1 MYRNPFAGDVPEC
14 GCWFL
19 GPASQRNLLP
29 QVDLKVHST
38 ILSASSRTTLTQT
51 FINPTPGE
59 LKDVKYTFP
68 LVDGVSVVE
77 FTCEIGNRV
86 IRGIV
91 KEREEAKAEYQE
103 ALKKGQTA
111 ALLEQSVAASDTFT
125 SSIGRIPVDSK
136 AVVKITYLGEL
147 QHDAQADGIRFS
159 IPSIICPRYGITSV
173 EPHERSEFLVALVRK
188 GAINITVDV
197 SVDQGSIIRRLQSPS
212 HPIAITLGRTSVTS
226 QDVFEINLA
235 SATLAIQ
242 QENVFLDKDFV
253 LIVNTKDQDIPSGFL
268 ETHPSIPNQRA
279 LMATLVP
286 KFNIPPISPEIVFI
300 IDRSGSMD
308 GKIGTLQAA
317 LRVFLKSIPVGV
329 TFNVCSFGSSYSFM
343 WKKSR
348 SYDDSSLRA
357 ALKYVDSVAADFG
370 GTEMLKP
377 VKATVENRFKD
388 LDLEILLLTDGA
400 IWDQETLFKYIHKA
414 ASDKP
419 IRFFTLGIGDG
430 ASHSL
435 IEGIAKAGNGFAQFV
450 NDNEPLDRKVVRM
463 LKGALTPHIKDY
475 TAEVAFEN
483 DGSEDFEIIEKS
495 NEAPTGDNFHPPQ
508 RPSGDTMDVDFQGQ
522 DTKEPISLF
531 DPSYK
536 EPDIQSYSV
545 PVDANLPKLQSPKL
559 LQAPYKIPSLYP
571 FNRTT
576 VYFLLSPD
584 APSST
589 PKALILKG
597 TSKHGPLT
605 LRIPIEDVGQG
616 LNIHQLAARKITREL
631 EDGRGWIYHA
641 KNSKGQLI
649 MDENASKKDAIV
661 KREAVRLGLQFQV
674 SGKYCSF
681 VAVESTS
688 DGEAACPKKDVVLTP
703 DDIDYRFPPDK
714 EYNKSR
720 ACAQNTSNYS
730 VLQAQ
735 QVQVHGA
742 VGCVGSAPR
751 GGMSAFSRMTA
762 SLSFSKKSSHHYAS
776 SAAPAPAPPLGRTL
790 GLPPPPPTQETRSLF
805 LPSAPGG
812 AFVPVPRP
820 SEQPSHS
827 NHAMRS
833 PSASSQIDH
842 VLQRSERMDDLSA
855 QSDSLAQ
862 SAASFRRSGARGHA
876 AQPEHKKAAYVPT
889 GAAYG
894 PGQTG
899 LAHSS
904 QDKVHAL
911 ISLQSFEGSWQWD
924 KNLFSILDLDSSAVE
939 RNLNWAYILGIQG
952 GIDTKNTKQKA
963 TVATLL
969 VLAYLNKKWADE
981 RETWELV
988 GDKAMTWAMERIREI
1003 KGHADRES
1011 DELLSLF
1018 EGIF

>member
-159 IPSIICPRYGITSV
+159 IPSIICPRYGINSV

-226 QDVFEINLA
+226 QDVFETNLA

-308 GKIGTLQAA
+308 GRIGTLQAA
-317 LRVFLKSIPVGV
+317 LRVFLKSLPVGV

-357 ALKYVDSVAADFG
+357 ALKYVDSVAADYG

-483 DGSEDFEIIEKS
+483 DGSEEFEIIGKS

-751 GGMSAFSRMTA
+751 GGGMSAFSRMTA
-762 SLSFSKKSSHHYAS
+762 SLGFSKKSSHRECDSDSSSLSRSSTTPFNSNQPRVERPGFPFHYSPVAFS
-776 SAAPAPAPPLGRTL
+776 S
-790 GLPPPPPTQETRSLF
+790 
-805 LPSAPGG
+805 G
-812 AFVPVPRP
+812 ATPFPN
-820 SEQPSHS
+820 SHS
-827 NHAMRS
+827 YLFW
-833 PSASSQIDH
+833 IC
-842 VLQRSERMDDLSA
+842 
-855 QSDSLAQ
+855 
-862 SAASFRRSGARGHA
+862 
-876 AQPEHKKAAYVPT
+876 
-889 GAAYG
+889 
-894 PGQTG
+894 
-899 LAHSS
+899 
-904 QDKVHAL
+904 
-911 ISLQSFEGSWQWD
+911 
-924 KNLFSILDLDSSAVE
+924 FSIFNNFNHCFALT
-939 RNLNWAYILGIQG
+939 Y
-952 GIDTKNTKQKA
+952 
-963 TVATLL
+963 
-969 VLAYLNKKWADE
+969 
-981 RETWELV
+981 
-988 GDKAMTWAMERIREI
+988 
-1003 KGHADRES
+1003 
-1011 DELLSLF
+1011 
-1018 EGIF
+1018 